1 MRISVRAR
9 QLAVV
14 AVAILW
20 STFAPPA
27 TAGVFYSTAG
37 STYSQNFDTL
47 NADNDTVTMQG
58 WTNDS
63 TIAGWSLFRQP
74 SPGTP
79 VTFYRS
85 SSGDSTT
92 GSFYSFGVLGVNSNS
107 DRALGGIGSG
117 GTYFGAPASGDVAG
131 WMAVNFHNVT
141 GSTMTSFNLSY
152 DGEQWRN
159 ASNNFPQP
167 NMTMVL
173 EYGFGSSFAAVGS
186 WTAPGSSFNFT
197 DPINDNTMATAL
209 DGNDSANRVA
219 GIGGTITGLNWADGT
234 DLWIRFVERNDVGND
249 HGLALDNFQFKA
261 FASVNAVP
269 EPMSATLAVI
279 GAAGVGLFSR
289 RQRRNG

>member
-1 MRISVRAR
+1 MYRGAPHNDGLALSRSFPFLGGSPMRISVRAR

-14 AVAILW
+14 PGAILW

-92 GSFYSFGVLGVNSNS
+92 
-107 DRALGGIGSG
+107 
-117 GTYFGAPASGDVAG
+117 
-131 WMAVNFHNVT
+131 
-141 GSTMTSFNLSY
+141 
-152 DGEQWRN
+152 
-159 ASNNFPQP
+159 
-167 NMTMVL
+167 
-173 EYGFGSSFAAVGS
+173 
-186 WTAPGSSFNFT
+186 
-197 DPINDNTMATAL
+197 
-209 DGNDSANRVA
+209 
-219 GIGGTITGLNWADGT
+219 
-234 DLWIRFVERNDVGND
+234 
-249 HGLALDNFQFKA
+249 
-261 FASVNAVP
+261 
-269 EPMSATLAVI
+269 
-279 GAAGVGLFSR
+279 
-289 RQRRNG
+289 